1 MVWPPSCKTGVDTIS
16 RPAGGS
22 FVDGFP
28 QDGIWTSVGLG
39 RGQFFAILG
48 AALLVFLFLGGPVW
62 THVRDPHLLR
72 IAVSYAVI
80 PPAVL
85 LALLRNRKCGVVPV
99 AVASAVLAFVKLVL
113 TAGLFIALALARG

>member
-1 MVWPPSCKTGVDTIS
+1 MTGVDTVS
-16 RPAGGS
+16 RHERGS

-28 QDGIWTSVGLG
+28 KHGIWTAIGLG

-48 AALLVFLFLGGPVW
+48 VALLVFLFLGGPVW

-72 IAVSYAVI
+72 IVVSYAVI
-80 PPAVL
+80 PPAVC
-85 LALLRNRKCGVVPV
+85 LALLRNRACGVVTV

-113 TAGLFIALALARG
+113 TAALFVALALARG